1 MRKQILKPWQEMSI
15 EYRME
20 VYDAYVATFD
30 GFGFIDEPQSFEEFD
45 AAMYNSIAA
54 AVRRLYIRG

>member
-15 EYRME
+15 QYRLE

-30 GFGFIDEPQSFEEFD
+30 GFGFSDEPLSFEDFD
-45 AAMYNSIAA
+45 AAMYNSIASA
-54 AVRRLYIRG
+54 IRRLYVGA

>member
-1 MRKQILKPWQEMSI
+1 MKKQILKPWQEMSI
-15 EYRME
+15 QYRIE

-30 GFGFIDEPQSFEEFD
+30 GFGFSNEPMSIEDFD

-54 AVRRLYIRG
+54 AVRRLYIRA

>member
-15 EYRME
+15 QCRLE

-30 GFGFIDEPQSFEEFD
+30 GFGFSDEPLSFEDFD
-45 AAMYNSIAA
+45 AAMYNSIASA
-54 AVRRLYIRG
+54 IRRLYIRA

>member
-15 EYRME
+15 QYRME
-20 VYDAYVATFD
+20 VYDAYVTTFD
-30 GFGFIDEPQSFEEFD
+30 GFGFTDEPMSFEEFD

-54 AVRRLYIRG
+54 AVRRLYIRA

>member
-1 MRKQILKPWQEMSI
+1 MKKQILKPWQAMSLK
-15 EYRME
+15 YRME

-30 GFGFIDEPQSFEEFD
+30 GFGFSDEPESFEDFD

-54 AVRRLYIRG
+54 AVRRLYIRA

>member
-15 EYRME
+15 NYRLE

-30 GFGFIDEPQSFEEFD
+30 DDGSMNEPLSFDDFD
-45 AAMYNSIAA
+45 AACYNSIAA
-54 AVRRLYIRG
+54 AIRRMYIGV

>member
-30 GFGFIDEPQSFEEFD
+30 GVGFSDEPVSFETFD

-54 AVRRLYIRG
+54 AVRRLYIRA

>member
-15 EYRME
+15 QYRLE

-30 GFGFIDEPQSFEEFD
+30 GFGFSDEPVSFEDFD
-45 AAMYNSIAA
+45 AAMYNSIASA
-54 AVRRLYIRG
+54 IRRLYIGA

>member
-15 EYRME
+15 QYRLE

-30 GFGFIDEPQSFEEFD
+30 GFGFSDEPLSFEEFD
-45 AAMYNSIAA
+45 AAMYNSIASA
-54 AVRRLYIRG
+54 IRRLYIGA

>member
-15 EYRME
+15 QYRLE

-30 GFGFIDEPQSFEEFD
+30 GFGFSDEPLSFEEFD
-45 AAMYNSIAA
+45 ATMYNSIASA
-54 AVRRLYIRG
+54 IRRLYIGA

>member
-1 MRKQILKPWQEMSI
+1 MKKQILKAWQNVSI

-20 VYDAYVATFD
+20 VYDAYVASFD
-30 GFGFIDEPQSFEEFD
+30 GYGFTDEPESFEDFD
-45 AAMYNSIAA
+45 AAMHNSIAA

>member
-15 EYRME
+15 QYRLE

-30 GFGFIDEPQSFEEFD
+30 GFGFSDEPVSFEDFD
-45 AAMYNSIAA
+45 AAMYNSIASA
-54 AVRRLYIRG
+54 IRRLYIGE

>member
-15 EYRME
+15 QYRLE

-30 GFGFIDEPQSFEEFD
+30 GFGFSDEPLSFEDFD
-45 AAMYNSIAA
+45 AAMYNSIASA
-54 AVRRLYIRG
+54 IRRLYIGA